1 MCEDNKTEVIEFVL
15 LGFQGLHNY
24 RFLLFVVF
32 LLLYVA
38 ILTGNLLI
46 IILVTVTD
54 HLHIPMFY
62 FVKHLALAEVVVT
75 TCVVPL
81 MLDVIILEG
90 RKISFVGCIVQLYV
104 FGNSLSVQ
112 CLLLAVMSYDRY
124 LAICNP
130 LSYALIM
137 VPNVCFF
144 LVLGSWLLVFIMGLS
159 EIFLLCQLHFCG
171 RNDINHFF
179 CDLGPLV
186 ELSTSDTSKL
196 LMLDLIMSIPILFSP
211 LVFIITTYI
220 LIFFTIVSIPS
231 KVGREKF
238 FSTCGPHLITVCTYY
253 GTLIMVYMVQSGENF
268 FNINKFRSLLYIV
281 VIPLMNPIIY
291 SFRNQELKAAL
302 RKVFIYLTVTH

>member
-46 IILVTVTD
+46 IILVTVND
-54 HLHIPMFY
+54 HLDIPMFY
-62 FVKHLALAEVVVT
+62 FVKHLALADVVVT
-75 TCVVPL
+75 TCIVPL
-81 MLDVIILEG
+81 MLDVIILEE

-104 FGNSLSVQ
+104 FVNSLSVQ

-137 VPNVCFF
+137 VPNVCFL

-159 EIFLLCQLHFCG
+159 EMFLLCQLYFCG

-186 ELSTSDTSKL
+186 KLSTSDTSRF

-220 LIFFTIVSIPS
+220 LIFFTIVNIPS

-281 VIPLMNPIIY
+281 GTPLMNPIIY